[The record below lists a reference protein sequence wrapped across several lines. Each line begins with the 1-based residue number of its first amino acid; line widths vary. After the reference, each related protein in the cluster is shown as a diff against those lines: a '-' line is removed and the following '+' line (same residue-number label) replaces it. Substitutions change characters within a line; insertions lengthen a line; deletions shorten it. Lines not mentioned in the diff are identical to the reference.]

1 MKLMV
6 SLILTLQSIK
16 NFVWNKN
23 IESLVE
29 HQATTCCLK
38 LKIRLPCSLPWR
50 HSFLS
55 CILILPSLFILS
67 LAALNWEM
75 IIGGVEW
82 LIAIHKRGNL
92 RTGENQTFMAFS
104 DVGIKVTSYLVLWR
118 EELCEFNNEVWGTFT
133 AGKGRWIVCVHV
145 YVVAYLKQHNVC
157 CCCFYLWIHSKNW
170 CIICLSC
177 VIDSFFP
184 IP

>member
-6 SLILTLQSIK
+6 SLILILQSIK
-16 NFVWNKN
+16 NSAWNKN

-29 HQATTCCLK
+29 HQATMCCLK
-38 LKIRLPCSLPWR
+38 LKIHLPCSLPWS
-50 HSFLS
+50 HPFPS

-92 RTGENQTFMAFS
+92 RTGENLTFMVFS
-104 DVGIKVTSYLVLWR
+104 DIGIKVTSYLVLWR

-133 AGKGRWIVCVHV
+133 AGKGRWVVCVCMCIWWTLWSNTM
-145 YVVAYLKQHNVC
+145 YVVVASISEYIVRIDVSYAYLV
-157 CCCFYLWIHSKNW
+157 L
-170 CIICLSC
+170 
-177 VIDSFFP
+177 
-184 IP
+184 